1 MPKHSL
7 VLLIVVTL
15 VVTGCAKHQM
25 TMTQSG
31 FLNNYDQ
38 LVEDKELDGMKIY
51 RNENVDVKGKYTKI
65 MIAPV
70 EFMLDEKDPETQFS
84 DEDKQKLADH
94 FRQELETKLKEH
106 IEITNEAGDDTLL
119 LRAAIT
125 ELLANKV
132 YLNLH
137 WSTTLYGAGIGGASI
152 EVELLDSQSAE
163 RILAFVDAKK
173 GKNLHYAK
181 GLTKWGHTQ
190 EVLSKWAEIIV
201 LNLRKLKGE
210 DIVFN
215 QRPEPEFPK
224 P

>member
-1 MPKHSL
+1 MKKLSL
-7 VLLIVVTL
+7 VLCLALSLTVL
-15 VVTGCAKHQM
+15 GCAGRKVE
-25 TMTQSG
+25 MTQSG

-38 LVEDKELDGMKIY
+38 LVANEELDGMKIY
-51 RNENVDVKGKYTKI
+51 RNENVDVKGKYTKV

-70 EFMLDEKDPETQFS
+70 EFLLDNQS
-84 DEDKQKLADH
+84 DDAPLSEEDKQKIADQFH
-94 FRQELETKLKEH
+94 QDLQTKLSEH
-106 IEITNEAGDDTLL
+106 IEITQEPGEGVLL
-119 LRAAIT
+119 LRSAIT

-137 WSTTLYGAGIGGASI
+137 WSTTLSGAGTGGASI
-152 EVELLDSQSAE
+152 EVELLDAVTAD
-163 RILAFVDAKK
+163 RILAFIDAKK
-173 GKNLHYAK
+173 GKRLHYTK

-190 EVLSKWAEIIV
+190 EVLSQWAEIIV

-215 QRPEPEFPK
+215 ERPEPNFPK